1 MNQRAYNVFILL
13 MLLILGMM
21 QFYMQPKIG
30 IFDANLIV
38 KAYAKSIAMNK
49 YQEKDLLAK
58 TADDLK
64 SIMNNYAKKHKVL
77 LFKKGTVWSNE
88 ILDHTSNIL
97 KMLEEEQ

>member
-13 MLLILGMM
+13 MLIILGMM

-30 IFDANLIV
+30 VFDANLVI
-38 KAYAKSIAMNK
+38 KSYAKSTAINK
-49 YQEKDLLAK
+49 YQEDKLLLK

-64 SIMNNYAKKHKVL
+64 SIINNYAKKHKVL
-77 LFKKGTVWSNE
+77 LFRKGTLWSNE

-97 KMLEEEQ
+97 KMLEEEK